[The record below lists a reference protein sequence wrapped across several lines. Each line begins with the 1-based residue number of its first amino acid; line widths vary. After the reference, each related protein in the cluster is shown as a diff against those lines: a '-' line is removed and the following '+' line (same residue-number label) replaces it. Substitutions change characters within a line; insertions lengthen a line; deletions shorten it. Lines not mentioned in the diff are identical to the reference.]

1 MLDITKNL
9 CYYRIKVQ
17 NFCIIKQEI
26 LVQIYPKRRGVGEEE
41 DSVMGFIID
50 KIKIFTLICDKC
62 KYKTR
67 VQLAGVRSIRKYG
80 WQLSKDKRCYCPTC
94 RTDKKQGA
102 KL

>member
-1 MLDITKNL
+1 
-9 CYYRIKVQ
+9 
-17 NFCIIKQEI
+17 
-26 LVQIYPKRRGVGEEE
+26 
-41 DSVMGFIID
+41 MGFIID

-94 RTDKKQGA
+94 RTDKKA
-102 KL
+102 NKEESKARSKKAD